1 MIPVLTESQKHRRE
15 VMAQARAMCE
25 AAGCVTKLAALG
37 VLIIV
42 EPEHGDP
49 QAEQL
54 LLAATEPNKG

>member
-1 MIPVLTESQKHRRE
+1 MSLILTEPQKRRQE
-15 VMAQARAMCE
+15 AMAKARAMCE
-25 AAGCVTKLAALG
+25 EVGCVTKLAAVG

-54 LLAATEPNKG
+54 FLAATEPNKG

>member
-1 MIPVLTESQKHRRE
+1 
-15 VMAQARAMCE
+15 MAQAKAICE
-25 AAGCVTKLAALG
+25 AAGCVTKLAAVG

-54 LLAATEPNKG
+54 LIQATEPKTG